1 MRLHI
6 VSGMSVCAL
15 SLSLLVGCP
24 AKNIPKPS
32 DPAPPPPGGCASAEE
47 VMPQARAEK
56 FLTATRAVPGE
67 YIVVLKPP
75 VPGEK
80 AFRSGLVAENLVARF
95 GGSVFH
101 TYEHALRGFATRMT
115 PEQARALSAAPE
127 VEYVEENGVV
137 SISGGNQPDA
147 TWGID
152 RLDQHDL
159 PLNQTYLYNASGK
172 GVHAY
177 IIDTGIRISHS
188 EFGGRAEHSFDSFS
202 DAQKG
207 NDCNGHGT
215 HVAATVGGNLYG
227 VAKGVQLHAVRVL
240 NCDGSGSIAG
250 VIAGVDW
257 VANNRVLPAVAN
269 MSLGGGKSDAL
280 DDAVRRAIGAG
291 VTFVV
296 AAGNENQDA
305 CSRSPARTP
314 EAITVGATTNA
325 DQRSSFSNWGRCV
338 DVFAPGSQIL
348 SAWLTDDSSTKVLN
362 GTSMAAPHVAGVAAL
377 FLERNASAT
386 PAAVTSALVD
396 NSTADKVANAGRC
409 SPNRLMFSGFIAP
422 TMKPSV
428 QTAQD
433 GK

>member
-1 MRLHI
+1 MRRHA

-24 AKNIPKPS
+24 AKNIPPPTEPS
-32 DPAPPPPGGCASAEE
+32 PPGGCASATD
-47 VMPQARAEK
+47 VMPQAREGK
-56 FLTATRAVPGE
+56 FLTAAQPVLGE
-67 YIVVLKPP
+67 YIVVLKAPAQGEP
-75 VPGEK
+75 SLKPGL
-80 AFRSGLVAENLVARF
+80 AAENLVSRF
-95 GGSVFH
+95 GGSVFL
-101 TYEHALRGFATRMT
+101 TYEHALRGFAIRMT
-115 PEQARALSAAPE
+115 PEQARSMSAAPE
-127 VEYVEENGVV
+127 VEYVEENGRVY
-137 SISGGNQPDA
+137 ISGGSQPDA

-177 IIDTGIRISHS
+177 IIDTGIRISHN

-202 DAQKG
+202 DGQKG

-305 CSRSPARTP
+305 CTRSPARTP
-314 EAITVGATTNA
+314 EAITVGATADN
-325 DQRSSFSNWGRCV
+325 DQRASFSNWGRCV
-338 DVFAPGSQIL
+338 DVFAPGSKIL
-348 SAWLTDDSSTKVLN
+348 SAWPTDDASTRVLN

-377 FLERNASAT
+377 VLERNGSAS

-396 NSTADKVANAGRC
+396 NSTPDKVGSAGRC
-409 SPNRLMFSGFIAP
+409 SPNRLMFSGFISP
-422 TMKPSV
+422 TMKPT